1 MPRQNRLGRL
11 IAGAVVAS
19 FGAAGV
25 IAACG
30 GTPSYGETPI
40 KLVLPTPPGSANDVL
55 ARVLADQI
63 GRTQKRTFV
72 TEYRPGAGTIIG
84 TEFVAHAAADGHIL
98 LVNSPPAFTIVP
110 HLRKLNFDP
119 LTSLDPICELATF
132 PTVIVVSA
140 SSPYHTLAD
149 FLDASR
155 RTPGT
160 ATLAGIGPGSL
171 VQVAFEMLKRD
182 VHSDMVFVPYPGPA
196 GAVNA
201 LLGNQVT
208 SYFGNYTDVS
218 AHIASGQLRALAVA
232 TPERIASLPGVP
244 TVAESI
250 HKSYAVN
257 GWFGLFAPAKTP
269 SATGGQIGDW
279 FKQAMQDNE
288 VREKLQAAG
297 LYPANSCGANFAALI
312 HRQSDLYGQ
321 VIQERHITLN

>member
-1 MPRQNRLGRL
+1 MLRHNRPRRL
-11 IAGAVVAS
+11 IAGAVATSFVA
-19 FGAAGV
+19 AIL
-25 IAACG
+25 IATCSA
-30 GTPSYGETPI
+30 TPSHGEAPI
-40 KLVLPTPPGSANDVL
+40 KLVLPSPPGSANDVL
-55 ARVLADQI
+55 TRVLADQI

-84 TEFVAHAAADGHIL
+84 TELVAHAAADGHVL

-119 LTSLDPICELATF
+119 LTSLDPICELARF
-132 PTVIVVSA
+132 PTVIVVNA

-149 FLDASR
+149 LLDTAR
-155 RTPGT
+155 HAPGT

-182 VHSDMVFVPYPGPA
+182 AHIDMVFVPYPGPA

-218 AHIASGQLRALAVA
+218 GHLASGQLRALAVA
-232 TPERIASLPGVP
+232 TPERIAPLPDVP

-250 HKSYAVN
+250 HKSYVVN
-257 GWFGLFAPAKTP
+257 GWFGLFTPAKTP
-269 SATGGQIGDW
+269 SATTGQIGEW
-279 FKQAMQDNE
+279 FKQALQDSE
-288 VREKLQAAG
+288 VRKKLQALG
-297 LYPANSCGANFAALI
+297 LYPASSCGADFAALI
-312 HRQSDLYGQ
+312 HRQSELYGQ
-321 VIQERHITLN
+321 VIREGHITLN

>member
-1 MPRQNRLGRL
+1 MPHQGHPGRL
-11 IAGAVVAS
+11 IAGAVAAS
-19 FGAAGV
+19 FVAAAV
-25 IAACG
+25 IATCCTTA
-30 GTPSYGETPI
+30 SYGESPI

-55 ARVLADQI
+55 ARVLSDQI
-63 GRTQKRTFV
+63 GRAQQRTLI

-84 TEFVAHAAADGHIL
+84 TEFVAHAAADGHVL

-119 LTSLDPICELATF
+119 LTSLEPICELATF
-132 PTVIVVSA
+132 PTVIVVNA

-149 FLDASR
+149 LLDNSR
-155 RTPGT
+155 RAPES

-171 VQVAFEMLKRD
+171 VHVAFEMLKRD

-232 TPERIASLPGVP
+232 TPERIAPLPTVP

-250 HKSYAVN
+250 HKTYAIN
-257 GWFGLFAPAKTP
+257 GWFGLFAPAKIP
-269 SATGGQIGDW
+269 GATAEQIGNW
-279 FKQAMQDNE
+279 FKQATQDAE
-288 VREKLQAAG
+288 VRKRLQAVG
-297 LYPANSCGANFAALI
+297 LYPANSCGADFAAAI

-321 VIQERHITLN
+321 VIREKHMTLN

>member
-1 MPRQNRLGRL
+1 MPRQNRHGRL
-11 IAGAVVAS
+11 IAGAVATSFVA
-19 FGAAGV
+19 AIL
-25 IAACG
+25 IATRCAS
-30 GTPSYGETPI
+30 PSHAESPI
-40 KLVLPTPPGSANDVL
+40 KLVLPSPPGSANDVL

-63 GRTQKRTFV
+63 GRAQKRTFV

-84 TEFVAHAAADGHIL
+84 TEFVAHAAPDGHVL

-119 LTSLDPICELATF
+119 LTSIEPICELATF
-132 PTVIVVSA
+132 PTVVVVNA

-149 FLDASR
+149 LLDTAR
-155 RTPGT
+155 RAPGT

-171 VQVAFEMLKRD
+171 VHVAFEMLKRD
-182 VHSDMVFVPYPGPA
+182 AHIDMVFVPYPGPA

-218 AHIASGQLRALAVA
+218 AHLVSGQLRALAVA
-232 TPERIASLPGVP
+232 TPERIAPLPDVP

-250 HKSYAVN
+250 HTNFAVN

-269 SATGGQIGDW
+269 SATAGQIGDW
-279 FKQAMQDNE
+279 FKQAMQDSE
-288 VREKLQAAG
+288 VRKKLQAAG

-312 HRQSDLYGQ
+312 HRQFDLYGR

>member
-1 MPRQNRLGRL
+1 MPTDT
-11 IAGAVVAS
+11 AS
-19 FGAAGV
+19 LRNTS
-25 IAACG
+25 
-30 GTPSYGETPI
+30 TP
-40 KLVLPTPPGSANDVL
+40 LD
-55 ARVLADQI
+55 
-63 GRTQKRTFV
+63 
-72 TEYRPGAGTIIG
+72 
-84 TEFVAHAAADGHIL
+84 AAAPKPEMRSAVLLAPDG
-98 LVNSPPAFTIVP
+98 
-110 HLRKLNFDP
+110 RMKG
-119 LTSLDPICELATF
+119 
-132 PTVIVVSA
+132 
-140 SSPYHTLAD
+140 
-149 FLDASR
+149 R
-155 RTPGT
+155 
-160 ATLAGIGPGSL
+160 
-171 VQVAFEMLKRD
+171 
-182 VHSDMVFVPYPGPA
+182 

-257 GWFGLFAPAKTP
+257 GWFGLFAPAKTS